1 MPMNAVG
8 EKYREEL
15 VKQIKDAGEELIDRA
30 ESLVPEKTKGI
41 TGFSI
46 DISFPQGDQIPI
58 PEIRVY
64 LDLTVLHTI
73 ERWKEEDLCT
83 KNESQLS

>member
-8 EKYREEL
+8 EEYREEL

-30 ESLVPEKTKGI
+30 ESLIPEKMEGI

-64 LDLTVLHTI
+64 LDLISLHTM
-73 ERWKEEDLCT
+73 ERWRMAECLKT
-83 KNESQLS
+83 ESMPS

>member
-8 EKYREEL
+8 EEYREEL

-30 ESLVPEKTKGI
+30 ESLIPEKMEGI

-64 LDLTVLHTI
+64 LDLISLNTM
-73 ERWKEEDLCT
+73 ERWRMEECLKT
-83 KNESQLS
+83 ESMPS